1 MTNCEKLKG
10 FRDFYP
16 DENTA
21 RQNVFDKIEKAVQSC
36 AFRKI
41 DSPAV
46 EEVDLYRVKSGE
58 GILDETFNFEDHGGR
73 EITLIPELTPTV
85 ARMIQKRK
93 DLNKPIKWY
102 SIPRCWRY
110 ESPQKG
116 RLREFYQL
124 NCDIIGSDNARTDAE
139 LLYSATEVMRNL
151 DLEDSYLIRLND
163 RRLLESI
170 LESYGVGKTE
180 EVMKVIDDK
189 EKLTKKEFKEELNN
203 LGLSDSVAE
212 KMDEL
217 TNISGKISQKM
228 EEIESKIPGDKKA
241 EKAFERLK
249 DLEEFL
255 EAYDIQDKCR
265 IDLSIVRG
273 LDYYTGLVFEGFD
286 SEGEYRAIFGG
297 GRYNNYLQLFGDQ
310 ELPAVGFGMGDAV
323 LEEIMKEKNKWP
335 DEKISTDVYVL
346 NTDESKSREAL
357 KLAKELRK
365 QEIETEINLSERSF
379 SNQLGYADNINAKYV
394 VIVGDQTASDKIEI
408 KSMEE
413 GSEEIVE
420 KANLADYI
428 Q

>member
-16 DENTA
+16 DENAA
-21 RQNVFDKIEKAVQSC
+21 RQKVFDKIEKAVQSC

-46 EEVDLYRVKSGE
+46 EEVDLYGVKSGE

-85 ARMIQKRK
+85 ARMIQNRK
-93 DLNKPIKWY
+93 DLSKPIKWY

-124 NCDIIGSDNARTDAE
+124 NCDIIGPDNARTDAE

-151 DLEDSYLIRLND
+151 NLEDSYRIRLND

-170 LESYGVGKTE
+170 LESYGISKTE

-189 EKLTKKEFKEELNN
+189 EKLTEQEFKEELKE
-203 LGLSDSVAE
+203 LGLSESIAE
-212 KMDEL
+212 KVDDL
-217 TNISGKISQKM
+217 TDISGKIDQKM
-228 EEIESKIPGDKKA
+228 EEIESKIPEDKKA
-241 EKAFERLK
+241 REAFET
-249 DLEEFL
+249 LENLETFL
-255 EAYDIQDKCR
+255 EAYDIREKCR

-310 ELPAVGFGMGDAV
+310 KLPAVGFGMGDAV
-323 LEEIMKEKNKWP
+323 LEEIMREKNKWP
-335 DEKISTDVYVL
+335 EEEISTDAYLL

-357 KLAKELRK
+357 NLAKELRE
-365 QEIETEINLSERSF
+365 QEIKTEVNLSERSF

-394 VIVGDQTASDKIEI
+394 IIVGNRTSSDSVEL
-408 KSMEE
+408 KSMRE
-413 GSEEIVE
+413 GSEEVVE
-420 KANLADYI
+420 KSELVNYI
-428 Q
+428 K

>member
-16 DENTA
+16 DENAA
-21 RQNVFDKIEKAVQSC
+21 RQKVFDKIEKAVQSC

-46 EEVDLYRVKSGE
+46 EEVDLYRIKSGE

-85 ARMIQKRK
+85 ARMIQNRK

-124 NCDIIGSDNARTDAE
+124 NCDIIGSDNAKTDAE
-139 LLYSATEVMRNL
+139 LLYSATEVMRILN
-151 DLEDSYLIRLND
+151 LEDSYLIRLND

-170 LESYGVGKTE
+170 LESYGISKTE

-189 EKLTKKEFKEELNN
+189 EKLTKKEFKEDLTT
-203 LGLSDSVAE
+203 LGLSHSVAE
-212 KMDEL
+212 KADEL
-217 TNISGKISQKM
+217 TDISGKISQKT
-228 EEIESKIPGDKKA
+228 EEIESKIPEDKKA
-241 EKAFERLK
+241 REAFERLEN
-249 DLEEFL
+249 LETFL
-255 EAYDIQDKCR
+255 KAYNIRDKCR

-297 GRYNNYLQLFGDQ
+297 GRYNNYLQLFGNQ

-323 LEEIMKEKNKWP
+323 LEEIMREKNKWP
-335 DEKISTDVYVL
+335 DEELSTDVYIL
-346 NTDESKSREAL
+346 NVDENKSREAL
-357 KLAKELRK
+357 KLTKELRK
-365 QEIETEINLSERSF
+365 QEIRTEVNLSKRSF

-394 VIVGDQTASDKIEI
+394 VIVGDQTASSRVEV
-408 KSMEE
+408 KSMDD

-420 KANLADYI
+420 KSDLVSYI
-428 Q
+428 K